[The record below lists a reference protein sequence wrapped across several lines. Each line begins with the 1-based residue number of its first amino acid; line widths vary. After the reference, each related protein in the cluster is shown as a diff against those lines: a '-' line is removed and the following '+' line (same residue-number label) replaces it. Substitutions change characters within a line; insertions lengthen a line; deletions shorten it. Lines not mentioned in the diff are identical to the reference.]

1 MQKDLQSTEVAFY
14 MMRVQCIERCVN
26 VSKKKKKE
34 KKETVQGLLGWYWR
48 SGTLYSALAGTDKR

>member
-26 VSKKKKKE
+26 VRKKRKKRNSAGSVGLILKE
-34 KKETVQGLLGWYWR
+34 WYIVQCIGRY
-48 SGTLYSALAGTDKR
+48 

>member
-26 VSKKKKKE
+26 VSKKRKKKR
-34 KKETVQGLLGWYWR
+34 KKRNSAGSVGLILKEWYIVQCIGRY
-48 SGTLYSALAGTDKR
+48 